1 VSRGGRASAGRR
13 PLGAPD
19 RCGAIEARLDLV
31 GWLVGDALL
40 REDLRRILRALPDVG
55 RALGRVVAGRGS
67 PRDLGQLRD
76 GLLGADALARHL
88 AQQPLRPVLAD
99 TLLPRLVGHDDLI
112 ASGRVLVQAPPT
124 ERGQGG
130 YIAEGY
136 DPSLDQLRRTAKD
149 GRVAVAA
156 LEAKYR
162 EETGIATLKIKH
174 NGVLGYFIEVPAG
187 RADALM
193 APDRPSP
200 TARRWRG
207 DALQRAGPA

>member
-1 VSRGGRASAGRR
+1 
-13 PLGAPD
+13 
-19 RCGAIEARLDLV
+19 
-31 GWLVGDALL
+31 
-40 REDLRRILRALPDVG
+40 
-55 RALGRVVAGRGS
+55 
-67 PRDLGQLRD
+67 
-76 GLLGADALARHL
+76 
-88 AQQPLRPVLAD
+88 
-99 TLLPRLVGHDDLI
+99 
-112 ASGRVLVQAPPT
+112 
-124 ERGQGG
+124 
-130 YIAEGY
+130 
-136 DPSLDQLRRTAKD
+136 LRRTAKD